1 MDPKKNILS
10 LTKNN
15 MIMLSQSQIK
25 KILKEKDIKVLK
37 SLGQNF
43 LVDEKVL
50 DKIVQAAGLDKN
62 DLVIEIGPGL
72 GVLTKELSGK
82 CKQVIAIEKD
92 KKLAGLLEEELAQ
105 NIQYSNIEIIND
117 DILKI
122 NLKELI
128 KKYSSDKNRTSL
140 FSSPRRSLSAED
152 CNEKT
157 HDSLQSSAER
167 LQRGKSKKVLKKYKL
182 VSNIP
187 YYITSPVIKF
197 FLENE
202 IQPQTITLLVQKEVA
217 ERICARP
224 GKLSVLALSVQ
235 IYGKPK
241 IIEYVDRS
249 SFYPKPKVDSAI
261 LKISEI
267 KKEFP
272 DNYYQEIFRIIKIG
286 FSSKRKK
293 LVNNLSAGLC
303 IDKDKTEK
311 ILLEAKINL
320 NARAQE
326 LELKDWK
333 RLTGKILN

>member
-1 MDPKKNILS
+1 
-10 LTKNN
+10 
-15 MIMLSQSQIK
+15 MLSQDQIK
-25 KILKEKDIKVLK
+25 KIFQEKDIKALK

-50 DKIVQAAGLDKN
+50 DKIIQAAELGKN
-62 DLVIEIGPGL
+62 DLIIEIGPGL
-72 GVLTKELSGK
+72 GVLTRELSKK
-82 CKQVIAIEKD
+82 CRQVIAIEKD

-105 NIQYSNIEIIND
+105 NIQYPNIEIINS
-117 DILKI
+117 DILKT
-122 NLKELI
+122 NLEELI
-128 KKYSSDKNRTSL
+128 KKYGLNKN
-140 FSSPRRSLSAED
+140 
-152 CNEKT
+152 
-157 HDSLQSSAER
+157 
-167 LQRGKSKKVLKKYKL
+167 YKL

-217 ERICARP
+217 ERICADA

-235 IYGKPK
+235 IYGKPE
-241 IIEYVDRS
+241 IVGYVDKS
-249 SFYPKPKVDSAI
+249 SFYPQPKVDSAI

-272 DNYYQEIFRIIKIG
+272 NNYYQEIFRIIKIG

-333 RLTGKILN
+333 RLLFVIPQLVIPTEAILRR

>member
-1 MDPKKNILS
+1 MKF
-10 LTKNN
+10 NN
-15 MIMLSQSQIK
+15 LIMLSQDQIK
-25 KILKEKDIKVLK
+25 KIFQEKDIKALK

-50 DKIVQAAGLDKN
+50 DKIIQAAELGKN
-62 DLVIEIGPGL
+62 DLIIEIGPGL
-72 GVLTKELSGK
+72 GVLTRELSKK
-82 CKQVIAIEKD
+82 CRQVIAIEKD

-105 NIQYSNIEIIND
+105 NIQYPNIEIINS
-117 DILKI
+117 DILKT
-122 NLKELI
+122 NLEELI
-128 KKYSSDKNRTSL
+128 KKYGLNKN
-140 FSSPRRSLSAED
+140 
-152 CNEKT
+152 
-157 HDSLQSSAER
+157 
-167 LQRGKSKKVLKKYKL
+167 YKL

-217 ERICARP
+217 ERICADA

-235 IYGKPK
+235 IYGKPE
-241 IIEYVDRS
+241 IVGYVDKS
-249 SFYPKPKVDSAI
+249 SFYPQPKVDSAI

-272 DNYYQEIFRIIKIG
+272 NNYYQEIFRIIKIG

-333 RLTGKILN
+333 RLLFVIPQLVIPTEAILRR

>member
-1 MDPKKNILS
+1 
-10 LTKNN
+10 
-15 MIMLSQSQIK
+15 MLSQEQIK
-25 KILKEKDIKVLK
+25 KILKEKDIRALR

-43 LVDEKVL
+43 LVDKNVL
-50 DKIVQAAGLDKN
+50 DKIVQTAELNKN
-62 DLVIEIGPGL
+62 DLVVEIGPGL
-72 GVLTKELSGK
+72 GVLTRELSKK
-82 CKQVIAIEKD
+82 CRQVIAIEKD
-92 KKLAGLLEEELAQ
+92 KKLAVLLKKEFTQNGSTGLKPQWSQHMISPLDKGGLGGV
-105 NIQYSNIEIIND
+105 EIING

-122 NLKELI
+122 NLEELI
-128 KKYSSDKNRTSL
+128 KKYSPD
-140 FSSPRRSLSAED
+140 
-152 CNEKT
+152 
-157 HDSLQSSAER
+157 
-167 LQRGKSKKVLKKYKL
+167 KKYKL

-197 FLENE
+197 FLENR
-202 IQPQTITLLVQKEVA
+202 IQPKTIVLLVQKEVA

-235 IYGKPK
+235 LYGKPE
-241 IIEYVDRS
+241 IIKYVDRS
-249 SFYPKPKVDSAI
+249 SFYPEPKIDSAI
-261 LKISEI
+261 LKISGI

-303 IDKDKTEK
+303 LDKNKAVK
-311 ILLEAKINL
+311 ILLKAKIDL

-333 RLTGKILN
+333 RLTKKISN